1 LKFLLD
7 NNLPPA
13 LARALNQLTKAQAE
27 GYSVQPLKEKFPH
40 DTADVEWISVLS
52 DEGGWAIISQD
63 RFTKGDIEKRAF
75 RECGLP
81 HFLFGQAL
89 GERILLEQSP

>member
-1 LKFLLD
+1 MKFLLD